1 MERPVLTITIP
12 LPTIAPKDDADC
24 LDDLITCIQNF
35 TFSVSSHHNVPLP
48 IIPLP
53 LLHGAMKTFV
63 DNIATTI
70 AQPYIDACRSTN
82 PSFSTEDP
90 QFIEGSSIG
99 KDLFD
104 NYGPTVGMKY
114 RTPE

>member
-12 LPTIAPKDDADC
+12 LPANTSDDNVACLNDVIA
-24 LDDLITCIQNF
+24 CIQNF
-35 TFSVSSHHNVPLP
+35 HFSISNHHNVPLS

-53 LLHGAMKTFV
+53 LFHGAMKAFV

-70 AQPYIDACRSTN
+70 VQPYIDASRTKD
-82 PSFSTEDP
+82 PSFSTTHP
-90 QFIEGSSIG
+90 QFTDGSSIG

-104 NYGPTVGMKY
+104 FYGPTVGMKY

>member
-12 LPTIAPKDDADC
+12 LPTNTSDDIVAC
-24 LDDLITCIQNF
+24 LDDVIACIQNF
-35 TFSVSSHHNVPLP
+35 HFSISSHHNASLP
-48 IIPLP
+48 VIPLP
-53 LLHGAMKTFV
+53 LLHGAMKAFV

-70 AQPYIDACRSTN
+70 VQPYIDASRTKD
-82 PSFSTEDP
+82 PSFSTSHH
-90 QFIEGSSIG
+90 QFTDGSSIG

-104 NYGPTVGMKY
+104 QYGPTVGMKY